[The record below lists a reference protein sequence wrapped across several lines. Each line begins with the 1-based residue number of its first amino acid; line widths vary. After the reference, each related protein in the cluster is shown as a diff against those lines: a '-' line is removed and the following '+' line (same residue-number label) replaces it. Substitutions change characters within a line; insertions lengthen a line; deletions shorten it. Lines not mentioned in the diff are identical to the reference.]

1 MRPARLLPA
10 AGAAASLVVIFIAV
24 LSVPLNAAAELGLS
38 EQETVGWIT
47 ALYGLPGVLTI
58 VLVWR
63 YRQPLLVTGN
73 IFMLIFVASLGTD
86 VTWPELMGASLLAGV
101 VVGLLGPLGL
111 TTRLAAWLP
120 APIVYGLLSGA
131 VLHFFVDLFSAADDK
146 PLIVGGAL
154 VAYVVARRLTEPSL
168 PAILPAL
175 LVGVVLAALAGEL
188 GAPAKM
194 SFVAP
199 AFRMPEF
206 SAEAILT
213 AMPVFVVLITLQAN
227 VPSLVFLR
235 EQGYVPPKT
244 MVSATSGVGTAGG
257 SLLGPIGVSLSLP
270 ATALCAGPD
279 AGPTATRHW
288 SAYIAGGMSI
298 VIAVFAGLATEIAAA
313 VPRQLLVALVGLAVL
328 GILMTALRA
337 ITSGPLLL
345 GPLFA
350 FGISQSSLELV
361 GLGPFFWALF
371 GGLAVSLLLE
381 RDAMRDLRS

>member
-1 MRPARLLPA
+1 M
-10 AGAAASLVVIFIAV
+10 
-24 LSVPLNAAAELGLS
+24 
-38 EQETVGWIT
+38 GWIT
-47 ALYGLPGVLTI
+47 ALYGLPGFLTI
-58 VLVWR
+58 ALVWR

-86 VTWPELMGASLLAGV
+86 LTWPELMGASLLAGL

-111 TTRLAAWLP
+111 TNRLAAWLP

-131 VLHFFVDLFSAADDK
+131 VVHFFVDLFSVAGDK
-146 PLIVGGAL
+146 PFIVGGTL
-154 VAYVVARRLTEPSL
+154 VAYVAARRLTEPTV

-175 LVGVVLAALAGEL
+175 LVGVLLAAVAGEL
-188 GAPAKM
+188 GAPAKL

-199 AFRMPEF
+199 AFRVPQF
-206 SAEAILT
+206 SLEAVLT

-235 EQGYVPPKT
+235 EQGYVPPET
-244 MVSATSGVGTAGG
+244 MMSATSGVGTAAG

-279 AGPTATRHW
+279 AGPAATRHW
-288 SAYIAGGMSI
+288 SAYIAGGMSL
-298 VIAVFAGLATEIAAA
+298 VVAALAGLATEVAAA
-313 VPRQLLVALVGLAVL
+313 VPRQLLVGLVGLAVV

-371 GGLAVSLLLE
+371 GGLAVSVLLE
-381 RDAMRDLRS
+381 RDAMRGLRS